1 MALEFNFQS
10 VKAQVYSTLTW
21 LIVMLGLN
29 FLLIFAP
36 NYFMIAAAAPSL
48 DLLAFLT
55 QQIIYI
61 LIVWFLITVF
71 LALITALQKNE
82 KEDFNEW

>member
-1 MALEFNFQS
+1 MGLEFNFQS

-36 NYFMIAAAAPSL
+36 NYFMIAAAAAYL

>member
-1 MALEFNFQS
+1 MGLEFNFQS

-36 NYFMIAAAAPSL
+36 NYFMIAAAAAYL

-82 KEDFNEW
+82 NEDFNEW

>member
-1 MALEFNFQS
+1 MVLEFNFQS

-36 NYFMIAAAAPSL
+36 NYFMIAAAAPYL

-71 LALITALQKNE
+71 LALITALQKND

>member
-10 VKAQVYSTLTW
+10 VKAQVSSTLTW

-36 NYFMIAAAAPSL
+36 NYFMIASAAAYL

>member
-10 VKAQVYSTLTW
+10 VKAQVYLTLTW

-36 NYFMIAAAAPSL
+36 N
-48 DLLAFLT
+48 
-55 QQIIYI
+55 
-61 LIVWFLITVF
+61 
-71 LALITALQKNE
+71 
-82 KEDFNEW
+82 EW

>member
-1 MALEFNFQS
+1 MALKFDFQA
-10 VKAQVYSTLTW
+10 VKAQVYS
-21 LIVMLGLN
+21 
-29 FLLIFAP
+29 AP
-36 NYFMIAAAAPSL
+36 NYFMIAAAAPYL

-71 LALITALQKNE
+71 IALITALQKNE

>member
-10 VKAQVYSTLTW
+10 VKAQVYLTLTW

-36 NYFMIAAAAPSL
+36 NYFMIATAAPYL

>member
-1 MALEFNFQS
+1 MGLEFNFQS

-36 NYFMIAAAAPSL
+36 NYFMIAAAAAYL

-71 LALITALQKNE
+71 LALIYGTSE
-82 KEDFNEW
+82 KREGGFQ